1 MGRNK
6 IKFFQFNSSDHFI
19 ELKIVLATT
28 HSVVGVRK
36 VANVWLLSVAVL
48 CSTSEDLDILSPTVV
63 SLKSSNSIVAKL
75 NIFFACSET
84 FKKTTTTTNPKCF
97 TNLGFKAV
105 LTPCDRE
112 RLKILNEPLYHQPES
127 TLTPYIDAFQ
137 ELKMFIETD
146 IFKEMTKHV
155 LNWISQYI

>member
-1 MGRNK
+1 M
-6 IKFFQFNSSDHFI
+6 FYQSCP
-19 ELKIVLATT
+19 
-28 HSVVGVRK
+28 
-36 VANVWLLSVAVL
+36 W
-48 CSTSEDLDILSPTVV
+48 
-63 SLKSSNSIVAKL
+63 SN
-75 NIFFACSET
+75 NW
-84 FKKTTTTTNPKCF
+84 
-97 TNLGFKAV
+97 GFKAV

-146 IFKEMTKHV
+146 IFKEMTTHV